1 MANHARPIE
10 TLALEFR
17 AFVRDLET
25 LCGSDNELD
34 PQERDLILRAR
45 KKSDQLAHINAMSA
59 LITHLERLDVDDKV
73 TPYSA
78 RLAERANLH
87 IANLDDH
94 RPQPDKIVPIFA
106 DRNTAG

>member
-1 MANHARPIE
+1 
-10 TLALEFR
+10 
-17 AFVRDLET
+17 
-25 LCGSDNELD
+25 
-34 PQERDLILRAR
+34 LILRAR

-94 RPQPDKIVPIFA
+94 RPQPDKSVPILA
-106 DRNTAG
+106 DRDTAGEQKRPSPGLETSADGCTTRTSKGRGANASTVNGMGDPR

>member
-25 LCGSDNELD
+25 LCWSDNELD

-45 KKSDQLAHINAMSA
+45 KKSDRLAHINAMSA
-59 LITHLERLDVDDKV
+59 LITHLERLDVDDEV

-94 RPQPDKIVPIFA
+94 RPQPDKVVPFPQKTSI
-106 DRNTAG
+106 G